1 MLKNIVLITI
11 ENFNREY
18 NGKNLLSR
26 ELVKKG
32 FIVFLGH
39 KSIIRLIAKFL
50 KLKNC
55 IFIDKGNR
63 KAPKRR
69 LKLRYRDMT
78 VQVRCC
84 ELIAIRPLP
93 TQGLMSIMCNNLI
106 CHLPLLE

>member
-63 KAPKRR
+63 KGSLIR
-69 LKLRYRDMT
+69 LKKYLKMGKKY
-78 VQVRCC
+78 
-84 ELIAIRPLP
+84 IF
-93 TQGLMSIMCNNLI
+93 LMKKV
-106 CHLPLLE
+106 